1 MKKVLILAVSALF
14 LATFGVNAEEASA
27 PMEKPYFEVTQS
39 EMVTATVQSIDL
51 KTREVTLKMADDEI
65 VSFIASEEAR
75 NLGMVMPGD
84 LVMAEYIERM
94 SVQVVENDGQ
104 EPAIAGMTT
113 IARAKKGEMPGMMA
127 VDTEVITAT
136 VEEINIEMNT
146 FKLKGPDG
154 TVEEYTAMNP
164 DNLKRAVV
172 GDLVVMTMT
181 HAVAVA
187 VTPMTDE

>member
-27 PMEKPYFEVTQS
+27 PMKKPYFEVTQS
-39 EMVTATVQSIDL
+39 EMVTATVESINVE
-51 KTREVTLKMADDEI
+51 TRDVTLKMADGEI
-65 VSFIASEEAR
+65 VSFVASEEAR
-75 NLGMVMPGD
+75 NLDQVMPGD

-104 EPAIAGMTT
+104 EPAMAGMTT
-113 IARAKKGEMPGMMA
+113 IKRAKKGEMPGMMA

-164 DNLKRAVV
+164 ENLKRAVV

>member
-172 GDLVVMTMT
+172 GALVVMTKK
-181 HAVAVA
+181 HAVAVD

>member
-27 PMEKPYFEVTQS
+27 PMQKPYFEVTQS
-39 EMVTATVQSIDL
+39 EMVTATVESINVE
-51 KTREVTLKMADDEI
+51 TRDVTLKMADGEI
-65 VSFIASEEAR
+65 VSFVASEEAR
-75 NLGMVMPGD
+75 NLDQVMPGD

-104 EPAIAGMTT
+104 EPAMAGMTT
-113 IARAKKGEMPGMMA
+113 IKRAKKGEMPGMMA

-164 DNLKRAVV
+164 ENLKRAVV